1 MSFYSKGIVV
11 AGVAFAGLAM
21 AACAPSATVP
31 ANTSPA
37 TAGSPVT
44 GISSAPPGSTSAK
57 PESAVFGPDGF
68 GKLKIGMKLADAVAT
83 GQIDAKSSSPAGTSC
98 GVHDL
103 VGYPKSG
110 VYVSPKLGL
119 ATVFAPAGVRTPEGI
134 AEGDSIDKVKQ
145 AYPALVK
152 NPNAYIVAEPGGAN
166 TQYVFQV
173 DNAAT
178 DVVSSMSLVVQ
189 GQDCFG

>member
-21 AACAPSATVP
+21 AACTPSAAVP
-31 ANTSPA
+31 ASTNP
-37 TAGSPVT
+37 GSPVS
-44 GISSAPPGSTSAK
+44 GMSSAPPGTTSVK
-57 PESAVFGPDGF
+57 PEAAVFGPDGF

-83 GQIDAKSSSPAGTSC
+83 GQIDAKSSSPAGGAC

-103 VGYPKSG
+103 VGHPKSG
-110 VYVSPKLGL
+110 VYVSTKLGL
-119 ATVFAPAGVRTPEGI
+119 AAVFAPAGARTPEGI
-134 AEGDSIDKVKQ
+134 AEGDSIDKVEQ

-152 NPNAYIVAEPGGAN
+152 NPNAYIVAAPGGTN
-166 TQYVFQV
+166 TQYLFQV
-173 DNAAT
+173 DSAAT
-178 DVVSSMSLVVQ
+178 GVVSSMSLVVR